1 MIRLNVYAGMI
12 GAYIIQSPFS
22 TPLNII
28 DPNHDLKLIIY
39 DRTFNTDASLY
50 YPNEWISQFYGD
62 ALLVNGKLWPFM
74 QIENGLYRIRI
85 INGCGSRYLNITFNF
100 LNDSIIPFTVV
111 KADGNYLN
119 SSY

>member
-1 MIRLNVYAGMI
+1 
-12 GAYIIQSPFS
+12 
-22 TPLNII
+22 
-28 DPNHDLKLIIY
+28 
-39 DRTFNTDASLY
+39 
-50 YPNEWISQFYGD
+50 
-62 ALLVNGKLWPFM
+62 M